1 MGSIANKVRVYDLAK
16 ELKLENRKVIED
28 ARRLGVDVSV
38 PSNTLPDAVAD
49 KIREMYFPK
58 KEQTATHRTARLIK
72 HATPAQAEAPA
83 TAPSPATI
91 ATVPA
96 ASTPPPAVQAVAP
109 APAEVALP
117 TQEVR
122 KLTTPPLGTRLVK
135 PAPIAEPPQ
144 DLLPTPVA
152 KEAKEV
158 LDEPPIAVSTTVPP
172 AQPAQTVEPEERQ
185 AVEEEPITPA
195 PALAPPTEAIE
206 SPAAPVVVEAPVV
219 VPPPAP
225 TPAPAPTP
233 SIPPRQSV
241 TKLDVPPVTRQA
253 PPTTAGSP
261 VPPASPRAPHNSPP
275 ANRTTVIK
283 LAPAKP
289 FQPQPQQPQPRPGRD
304 GRTGQLRQPG
314 QTGQLRQSGQTG
326 QLGQQGQAG
335 HGQAGTGP
343 LGRDGRP
350 APRTGDTG
358 AAGDRRRGTG
368 VHLLES
374 GKPQLHTYVPPPD
387 ARHKGRHTHRKG
399 DKDATPDR
407 QNQLRKG
414 GFQAP
419 QQQVR
424 QAPVELKPL
433 RLVEGTTV
441 REFAEKAEAKP
452 RDVVAELMKRGVM
465 ATINQVINQ
474 DLAKELG
481 RVYGWDVAFG
491 EFEEMII
498 ESEFEITPEAM
509 DDTDMRAPVVT
520 VMGHVDHGKTSLL
533 DGIRSARVAEG
544 EAGGITQHI
553 GAYSVEV
560 PNPDDPSDIRRV
572 VFLDTPGHEA
582 FTLMRARGAKVTDI
596 VVLVVA
602 ADDGVMPQTIEAI
615 EHAKAA
621 NVPII
626 VAINKIDKGDANPE
640 RVKKELADRGL
651 LWDSW
656 GGDTTMVEVSA
667 KMRQNINGV
676 LEMILLQ
683 ADLMDLKA
691 NPKRM
696 ATGTVLEAK
705 LDRGR
710 GAVATVLV
718 QNGSLKVGEPFIVG
732 NYYGKVR
739 ALMNDRGE
747 RVTEVGP
754 AMPVEVLGL
763 EGVPSAGDQF
773 QVVDDISKAQS
784 ISQFRQAKART
795 TALARSAARGLDQ
808 LAMQLET
815 GEVKELLVI
824 LKADVQGSVE
834 VLKDTLLKLSTDKV
848 KVRIIR
854 AGVGAI
860 TYDDVLLASAS
871 NATSVGAATVIIG
884 FNVRPEARAEEIARQ
899 EQVDIRLHSIIYKV
913 EEEITN
919 AMIGMLDATTKEV
932 VLGKAS
938 VRDIIRVPKIGNIAG
953 CLVLNGSI
961 KRTAQ
966 ARLIRDNVVIFEAPI
981 GSLRRFKDDVSEVQ
995 QNFECG
1001 ITIERFN
1008 DYKIGDV
1015 IEAYVTE
1022 KVAATKL

>member
-1 MGSIANKVRVYDLAK
+1 MGSAAAANKVRVYDLAK

-28 ARRLGVDVSV
+28 ARRMGVDVSV

-58 KEQTATHRTARLIK
+58 KEQVAATRTARLIK
-72 HATPAQAEAPA
+72 HAPASAAEAAP
-83 TAPSPATI
+83 PSPALPAAGTAATP
-91 ATVPA
+91 ATV
-96 ASTPPPAVQAVAP
+96 
-109 APAEVALP
+109 
-117 TQEVR
+117 
-122 KLTTPPLGTRLVK
+122 
-135 PAPIAEPPQ
+135 
-144 DLLPTPVA
+144 
-152 KEAKEV
+152 
-158 LDEPPIAVSTTVPP
+158 
-172 AQPAQTVEPEERQ
+172 AQPSAKPVT
-185 AVEEEPITPA
+185 A
-195 PALAPPTEAIE
+195 PLPS
-206 SPAAPVVVEAPVV
+206 SPAAPATTTRPLYA
-219 VPPPAP
+219 PPPTVA
-225 TPAPAPTP
+225 TPAPAPAPAQEIRILTP
-233 SIPPRQSV
+233 PKPAPAGPVVAPVGEATPAAPVAQVPVEAPPVIAREVEPPAPVQAEIPPAIQVEVPQPSLPV
-241 TKLDVPPVTRQA
+241 DVPPPPVEA
-253 PPTTAGSP
+253 PVAEPPTTQPLAKPAAKPVVPPRPSP
-261 VPPASPRAPHNSPP
+261 VLSPHGRP
-275 ANRTTVIK
+275 ANQTNVIK

-289 FQPQPQQPQPRPGRD
+289 FQRPVPPAAQPHARD
-304 GRTGQLRQPG
+304 GRTGQLRPGQQPG
-314 QTGQLRQSGQTG
+314 QTGALN
-326 QLGQQGQAG
+326 
-335 HGQAGTGP
+335 
-343 LGRDGRP
+343 RDGRP
-350 APRTGDTG
+350 ARTGEAGG
-358 AAGDRRRGTG
+358 AHRPRTG

-407 QNQLRKG
+407 QQQMRK

-419 QQQVR
+419 PQQVR

-465 ATINQVINQ
+465 ATINQVISQ
-474 DLAKELG
+474 DLAKDLG
-481 RVYGWDVAFG
+481 RLYGWDVAFG
-491 EFEEMII
+491 EFEEMVI

-509 DDTDMRAPVVT
+509 DDTDLRAPVVT

-533 DGIRSARVAEG
+533 DAIRSARVAEG

-553 GAYSVEV
+553 GAYSVAV
-560 PNPDDPSDIRRV
+560 PNPDNPADIRRV

-582 FTLMRARGAKVTDI
+582 FTMMRARGAKVTDI

-626 VAINKIDKGDANPE
+626 VAINKIDKGDANPD

-667 KMRQNINGV
+667 KMKQNINGV

-718 QNGSLKVGEPFIVG
+718 QNGALKIGEPFIVG
-732 NYYGKVR
+732 NFSGKVR
-739 ALMNDRGE
+739 ALVNDRGE
-747 RVTEVGP
+747 RVEEVGP
-754 AMPVEVLGL
+754 ATPVEVLGL
-763 EGVPSAGDQF
+763 EGVPAAGDQF
-773 QVVDDISKAQS
+773 QVVDDVSKAQQ
-784 ISQFRQAKART
+784 ISQFRQAKARA
-795 TALARSAARGLDQ
+795 TALARTAARGLDQ
-808 LAMQLET
+808 LAKQMET

-932 VLGKAS
+932 VIGKAS
-938 VRDIIRVPKIGNIAG
+938 VRDVIRVPKIGNIAG
-953 CLVLNGSI
+953 CLVINGSI
-961 KRTAQ
+961 KRTAL

-981 GSLRRFKDDVSEVQ
+981 GSLRRFKEDAGEVKE
-995 QNFECG
+995 NFECG
-1001 ITIERFN
+1001 ITLERFN
-1008 DYKIGDV
+1008 DYKVGDV
-1015 IEAYVTE
+1015 IEAYVNE
-1022 KVAATKL
+1022 KVIATKL

>member
-49 KIREMYFPK
+49 KIRETYFPK
-58 KEQTATHRTARLIK
+58 KEQAATHRTARLIK
-72 HATPAQAEAPA
+72 HATPPAQTDAPASAPLPAATA
-83 TAPSPATI
+83 TAPAQPT
-91 ATVPA
+91 
-96 ASTPPPAVQAVAP
+96 VQAAAP
-109 APAEVALP
+109 APAEVPSP

-122 KLTTPPLGTRLVK
+122 KLTTQPLGTRLVK
-135 PAPIAEPPQ
+135 PVPVTEPPQ
-144 DLLPTPVA
+144 VIPPAPVA
-152 KEAKEV
+152 NEV
-158 LDEPPIAVSTTVPP
+158 PAEPPIAVPATAPP
-172 AQPAQTVEPEERQ
+172 APLAQPAQMAEPEERQ
-185 AVEEEPITPA
+185 AAVQEETITPA
-195 PALAPPTEAIE
+195 PALAQPTETVEI
-206 SPAAPVVVEAPVV
+206 PVAPVVDETPAVVTPVV
-219 VPPPAP
+219 PVAGP
-225 TPAPAPTP
+225 TPAPSKPTGA
-233 SIPPRQSV
+233 SI
-241 TKLDVPPVTRQA
+241 TKLDVPPVTKQA
-253 PPTTAGSP
+253 PATAAVSPT
-261 VPPASPRAPHNSPP
+261 SPRTHHGHP

-289 FQPQPQQPQPRPGRD
+289 FQPQPQQPQPRIGRD

-314 QTGQLRQSGQTG
+314 QTGQA
-326 QLGQQGQAG
+326 GQA
-335 HGQAGTGP
+335 GQAGTGP

-414 GFQAP
+414 GFQQP
-419 QQQVR
+419 QQQAR

-509 DDTDMRAPVVT
+509 DDTEMRAPVVT

-683 ADLMDLKA
+683 SDLMDLKA

-732 NYYGKVR
+732 NYFGKVR

>member
-1 MGSIANKVRVYDLAK
+1 MSSMGKVRVYDLAK

-28 ARRLGVDVSV
+28 ARRLGVDISV
-38 PSNTLPDAVAD
+38 PSNTLEDAIAD

-58 KEQTATHRTARLIK
+58 KEPVTTHRSARLIK
-72 HATPAQAEAPA
+72 HAPMPTAAPA
-83 TAPSPATI
+83 AEPETAALQAAVTQPAEQAAAPAPAKVVPAPAKQDTHKVTQLPLPSKAQPVAAQSTAPAPAPSVPATL
-91 ATVPA
+91 AEE
-96 ASTPPPAVQAVAP
+96 TPKHKVVELPTPAVAP
-109 APAEVALP
+109 AAVPQATPL
-117 TQEVR
+117 QEE
-122 KLTTPPLGTRLVK
+122 T
-135 PAPIAEPPQ
+135 
-144 DLLPTPVA
+144 
-152 KEAKEV
+152 
-158 LDEPPIAVSTTVPP
+158 
-172 AQPAQTVEPEERQ
+172 
-185 AVEEEPITPA
+185 ITPA
-195 PALAPPTEAIE
+195 PAVETPATTAPAQPVAEP
-206 SPAAPVVVEAPVV
+206 PAAPAVEHEK
-219 VPPPAP
+219 
-225 TPAPAPTP
+225 PAPA
-233 SIPPRQSV
+233 
-241 TKLDVPPVTRQA
+241 A
-253 PPTTAGSP
+253 PAHAPARHKPATHSP
-261 VPPASPRAPHNSPP
+261 VVSASGQA
-275 ANRTTVIK
+275 ANRVIR

-289 FQPQPQQPQPRPGRD
+289 FQKPVPPPAQPQA
-304 GRTGQLRQPG
+304 RTGREAAEREAPREG
-314 QTGQLRQSGQTG
+314 
-326 QLGQQGQAG
+326 AK
-335 HGQAGTGP
+335 GTE
-343 LGRDGRP
+343 GRP
-350 APRTGDTG
+350 V
-358 AAGDRRRGTG
+358 RRHGPG

-387 ARHKGRHTHRKG
+387 ARHKGRHAHRAKG
-399 DKDATPDR
+399 EKQEAQDKLQPRRQVVVTP
-407 QNQLRKG
+407 
-414 GFQAP
+414 
-419 QQQVR
+419 QVR

-441 REFAEKAEAKP
+441 REFAEKIETKP

-465 ATINQVINQ
+465 ATINQTINQ
-474 DLAKELG
+474 DIAKEIG
-481 RVYGWDVAFG
+481 KQFAWDITFG
-491 EFEEMII
+491 EFEEMIV
-498 ESEFEITPEAM
+498 ESEFEIAPEVM
-509 DDTDMRAPVVT
+509 EDTDLRAPVVT

-553 GAYSVEV
+553 GAYSVAV
-560 PNPDDPSDIRRV
+560 PNPDNPADIRRV

-615 EHAKAA
+615 EHSRAA

-651 LWDSW
+651 LWDNW
-656 GGDTTMVEVSA
+656 GGDITMVEVSA
-667 KMRQNINGV
+667 KMKQNINGL

-718 QNGSLKVGEPFIVG
+718 QNGSLKIGEPFIVG
-732 NYYGKVR
+732 NFSGKVR
-739 ALMNDRGE
+739 ALMNEHGE
-747 RVTEVGP
+747 RVEEVGP
-754 AMPVEVLGL
+754 ASPVEVLGL
-763 EGVPSAGDQF
+763 EGVPAAGDQF
-773 QVVDDISKAQS
+773 QVVGDVSKAQQ
-784 ISQFRQAKART
+784 ISQFRQTKARV
-795 TALARSAARGLDQ
+795 TALARTAARGLDQ
-808 LAMQLET
+808 LAKQMET

-854 AGVGAI
+854 AAVGAI

-884 FNVRPEARAEEIARQ
+884 FNVRPEARAEEAAKQ
-899 EQVDIRLHSIIYKV
+899 EEVDIRLHSIIYKV
-913 EEEITN
+913 EEEIRN

-932 VLGKAS
+932 VIGKAEI
-938 VRDIIRVPKIGNIAG
+938 RDVIRVPKVGSVAG
-953 CLVLNGSI
+953 SMITTGSI

-966 ARLIRDNVVIFEAPI
+966 ARLIRNNVVIFEAPI
-981 GSLRRFKDDVSEVQ
+981 GSLRRFKEDVSEVQ
-995 QNFECG
+995 QGYECG

-1008 DYKIGDV
+1008 DYKVGDV
-1015 IEAYVTE
+1015 IEAYVIE
-1022 KVAATKL
+1022 KVIPTKL

>member
-58 KEQTATHRTARLIK
+58 KEQATTHRTARLIK
-72 HATPAQAEAPA
+72 HAVTPSTPAQVETPA
-83 TAPSPATI
+83 TGPLPATPV
-91 ATVPA
+91 TGTSPTESDMQA
-96 ASTPPPAVQAVAP
+96 AAP
-109 APAEVALP
+109 APAPSAAPAP

-122 KLTTPPLGTRLVK
+122 KLTPQPLGTRLVK
-135 PAPIAEPPQ
+135 PTPPAEAPPVTPPAPSATEVLVESPTAVPATEPSTQPASMAEP
-144 DLLPTPVA
+144 
-152 KEAKEV
+152 EA
-158 LDEPPIAVSTTVPP
+158 
-172 AQPAQTVEPEERQ
+172 QQ
-185 AVEEEPITPA
+185 AVQPVIQEETITPA
-195 PALAPPTEAIE
+195 PALTQPSEPVETPAVPIPEPAVAPTP
-206 SPAAPVVVEAPVV
+206 V
-219 VPPPAP
+219 VPPRQV
-225 TPAPAPTP
+225 TPPK
-233 SIPPRQSV
+233 QSV
-241 TKLDVPPVTRQA
+241 TKLEVPPVSKQA
-253 PPTTAGSP
+253 PSSP
-261 VPPASPRAPHNSPP
+261 LSAHASPRASQGHP

-289 FQPQPQQPQPRPGRD
+289 FQPQPPQPQPRVGRD

-314 QTGQLRQSGQTG
+314 QTGQLGQAGQTG
-326 QLGQQGQAG
+326 QT
-335 HGQAGTGP
+335 GTGP
-343 LGRDGRP
+343 LGRENRG
-350 APRTGDTG
+350 APRTGDAG
-358 AAGDRRRGTG
+358 AAGDRRRAGG

-399 DKDATPDR
+399 DKDVTPDR
-407 QNQLRKG
+407 QNQLRK

-481 RVYGWDVAFG
+481 RVYGWDVTFG

-560 PNPDDPSDIRRV
+560 PNPDNPSDLRRV

-582 FTLMRARGAKVTDI
+582 FTMMRARGAKVTDI

-602 ADDGVMPQTIEAI
+602 ADDGVMPQTVEAI

-626 VAINKIDKGDANPE
+626 VAINKIDKGDANPD
-640 RVKKELADRGL
+640 RVRKELADRGL
-651 LWDSW
+651 LWDNW

-691 NPKRM
+691 NQKRM

-718 QNGSLKVGEPFIVG
+718 QNGTLKVGEPFIVG
-732 NYYGKVR
+732 NFFGKVR

-754 AMPVEVLGL
+754 ATPVEVLGL

-884 FNVRPEARAEEIARQ
+884 FNVRPEARAEEIAKQ
-899 EQVDIRLHSIIYKV
+899 EEVDIRLHSIIYKV
-913 EEEITN
+913 EEEIRN

-938 VRDIIRVPKIGNIAG
+938 VRDIIRVPRVGNIAG
-953 CLVLNGSI
+953 CLVLSGSI

>member
-1 MGSIANKVRVYDLAK
+1 MGSMGKVRVYDLAK

-28 ARRLGVDVSV
+28 ARRFGVDVSV
-38 PSNTLPDAVAD
+38 PSNTVPDAVAE

-58 KEQTATHRTARLIK
+58 KEQAASPRTARLIK
-72 HATPAQAEAPA
+72 HAVPPPAANVTSVPAMTAPA
-83 TAPSPATI
+83 AAAPAPQAAAPQPVEMAAAPAPVPVEPPRQEVRKITPPAPSIAPSAPVAPEPETLPA
-91 ATVPA
+91 P
-96 ASTPPPAVQAVAP
+96 PPPAVAP
-109 APAEVALP
+109 AALVEAEP
-117 TQEVR
+117 QT
-122 KLTTPPLGTRLVK
+122 KLIEL
-135 PAPIAEPPQ
+135 PAPPAVREPE
-144 DLLPTPVA
+144 DL
-152 KEAKEV
+152 
-158 LDEPPIAVSTTVPP
+158 PIRSVQP
-172 AQPAQTVEPEERQ
+172 AQPIQEE
-185 AVEEEPITPA
+185 VITPA
-195 PALAPPTEAIE
+195 PA
-206 SPAAPVVVEAPVV
+206 VEK
-219 VPPPAP
+219 
-225 TPAPAPTP
+225 TPAPAMPVEPSEAPLEAPVEPQPELESVAPPVSAPAPAVPATAPPT
-233 SIPPRQSV
+233 
-241 TKLDVPPVTRQA
+241 VPPVVEPRHKPQA
-253 PPTTAGSP
+253 PSSAVSGSGQP
-261 VPPASPRAPHNSPP
+261 GS
-275 ANRTTVIK
+275 RTNVIK
-283 LAPAKP
+283 LSATP
-289 FQPQPQQPQPRPGRD
+289 FQRPAPPPVQPPQARPGRD
-304 GRTGQLRQPG
+304 ARGGQSNQA
-314 QTGQLRQSGQTG
+314 
-326 QLGQQGQAG
+326 GQAG
-335 HGQAGTGP
+335 PAGQNRPGGQNRPAGQVGQVRREGTGP
-343 LGRDGRP
+343 LRSPGTEARP
-350 APRTGDTG
+350 
-358 AAGDRRRGTG
+358 GDRRRPE

-387 ARHKGRHTHRKG
+387 SRHKGRHAHRAKG
-399 DKDATPDR
+399 DKPESTDR
-407 QNQLRKG
+407 QQQLRKG
-414 GFQAP
+414 QLPLAP
-419 QQQVR
+419 VR
-424 QAPVELKPL
+424 QAAPVELKPL

-465 ATINQVINQ
+465 ATINQVISP
-474 DLAKELG
+474 DLAKDLG
-481 RVYGWDVAFG
+481 RQYGWDVAFG
-491 EFEEMII
+491 EFEDMIV

-509 DDTDMRAPVVT
+509 EDTDHRAPVVT

-553 GAYSVEV
+553 GAYSVAV
-560 PNPDDPSDIRRV
+560 PNPDNPEDIRRV

-582 FTLMRARGAKVTDI
+582 FTMMRARGAKVTDI

-615 EHAKAA
+615 EHSKAA
-621 NVPII
+621 GVPII

-667 KMRQNINGV
+667 KQKLNIKGL

-683 ADLMDLKA
+683 ADLMDLKS

-718 QNGSLKVGEPFIVG
+718 QNGTLRIGEPFIVG
-732 NYYGKVR
+732 NFSGKVR
-739 ALMNDRGE
+739 ALVNDRGD
-747 RVTEVGP
+747 RVQEVGP

-763 EGVPSAGDQF
+763 EGVPAAGDQF
-773 QVVDDISKAQS
+773 QVVGDVVKAQQ

-834 VLKDTLLKLSTDKV
+834 VLKDTLLKLSTEKV

-884 FNVRPEARAEEIARQ
+884 FNVRPETRADDVAKQ

-913 EEEITN
+913 EEEIRN

-932 VLGKAS
+932 VIGKAQ
-938 VRDIIRVPKIGNIAG
+938 VRDIIRVPKVGSVAG
-953 CLVLNGSI
+953 CLVLNGMI

-966 ARLIRDNVVIFEAPI
+966 ARLIRDNVVIFESAI

-1001 ITIERFN
+1001 ITIDRFN
-1008 DYKIGDV
+1008 DFKIGDV
-1015 IEAYVTE
+1015 IEAFVTE
-1022 KVAATKL
+1022 KVIPTKL